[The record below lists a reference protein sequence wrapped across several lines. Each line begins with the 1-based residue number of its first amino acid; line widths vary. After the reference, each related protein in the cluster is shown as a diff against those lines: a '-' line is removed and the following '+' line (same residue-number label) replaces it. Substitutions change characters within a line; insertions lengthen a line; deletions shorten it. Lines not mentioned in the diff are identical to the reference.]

1 MKRLLSA
8 ICLGLVSII
17 LLTLF
22 AACGGRPA
30 KTIET
35 SQSEDRSDSQETESQ
50 GGFAESEKAKFDENM
65 LPLYVAEDFETIDED
80 DERVLALEEDFRIP
94 RRYSI
99 MWNQSDD
106 LAYCGERLY
115 GASGEYV
122 FFCEFGREWDAE
134 GYSWAPETQSYKGY
148 DFTCGIPFTLWAYYE
163 GKFYLFSDLVEVD
176 RISDSV
182 ISELSDIHAE
192 YEASKV
198 EIENNKYAKRDAERA
213 ELQIPSDDVI
223 AEMKAAWA
231 ENNRTE
237 LPDFD
242 AENLSFGKE
251 MKLYGTYNG
260 SVVFAFPGDTQMPI
274 NKNVAGWRFSWG
286 TAFEIIVYN
295 DGSFCF
301 IEDAFNQG
309 LLTREDIANIS
320 AEHDAYYD
328 SGFGQ

>member
-1 MKRLLSA
+1 MKKHFLISCLIVLMALL
-8 ICLGLVSII
+8 V
-17 LLTLF
+17 
-22 AACGGRPA
+22 ACGGIA
-30 KTIET
+30 EKSHEDL
-35 SQSEDRSDSQETESQ
+35 QSESQTVLQDIEGQ

-65 LPLYVAEDFETIDED
+65 LPLYVAEDFEAIDED
-80 DERVLALEEDFRIP
+80 DERVLALEEDFCIP
-94 RRYSI
+94 RRYPI

-134 GYSWAPETQSYKGY
+134 GYSWTPETQSYKGH

-163 GKFYLFSDLVEVD
+163 GKFYLFSYLVETD
-176 RISDSV
+176 LISDSV

-251 MKLYGTYNG
+251 MKLYGVYND
-260 SVVFAFPGDTQMPI
+260 SVVFAQPGDTQMPI

-286 TAFEIIVYN
+286 TAFEIGVYN
-295 DGSFCF
+295 DGKFYF